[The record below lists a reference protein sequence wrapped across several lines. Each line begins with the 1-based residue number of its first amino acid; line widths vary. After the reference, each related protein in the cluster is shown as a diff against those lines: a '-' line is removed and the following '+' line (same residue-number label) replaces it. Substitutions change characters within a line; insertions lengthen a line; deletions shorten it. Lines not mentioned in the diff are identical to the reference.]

1 MGLLQGESGI
11 DGLEEVASKGVAV
24 EDVVLLS
31 GVRTAIGTFGGS
43 LSETSASDLAAAVIR
58 ESVSRAGLEPERVDQ
73 VILGCVGQVAE
84 DGYISRHAA
93 VKAGLPIETPAY
105 TVNRICGSG
114 LEAINTAARWLQTG
128 DAEVVVAGG
137 VENMSM
143 LPFYLRKARYGY
155 RYGHDQLED
164 GTMHLLTDPF
174 DSILMGET
182 AENLAERYEVSRDVQ
197 DEFSVRSQERARAA
211 IDAGYFKDQILAM
224 EVRKGRETVT
234 FDTDEHPRETNTE
247 ALGRLRAIF
256 REGGSV
262 TAGNASGINDGAAAV
277 VVTTAAKA
285 KELGVTPKL
294 RLVGRAES
302 GVDPSIMGSG
312 PIPAVEKV
320 LEKTGL
326 SVDDLDVI
334 ELNEA
339 FAAVAAACS
348 TALKLPQEKTNPNGG
363 AIALGHPVGA
373 TGTILTVKVMYE
385 LERTQ
390 GRYGLVTL
398 CIGGGQGIATI
409 FERVN

>member
-1 MGLLQGESGI
+1 M
-11 DGLEEVASKGVAV
+11 

-58 ESVSRAGLEPERVDQ
+58 ESVSRAGLEPEQVDQ

-211 IDAGYFKDQILAM
+211 IDAGYFKDQILPM

-247 ALGRLRAIF
+247 ALGRLRTIF

-285 KELGVTPKL
+285 EELGLTPKL
-294 RLVGRAES
+294 RLIGRAES

-326 SVDDLDVI
+326 AVDDLDVI

-373 TGTILTVKVMYE
+373 TGTILTVKTMYE

-390 GRYGLVTL
+390 GRYGLVSL
-398 CIGGGQGIATI
+398 CIGGGQGIASV